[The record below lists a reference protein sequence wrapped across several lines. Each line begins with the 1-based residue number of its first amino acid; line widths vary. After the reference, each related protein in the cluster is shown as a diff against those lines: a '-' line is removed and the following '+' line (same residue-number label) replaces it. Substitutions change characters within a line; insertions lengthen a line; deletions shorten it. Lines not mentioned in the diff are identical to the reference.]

1 MYIEFLLGIGKQNL
15 HLSALYNNVQ
25 VFHIRMCL
33 SEKIYSMTSLSI
45 NELQKSFKKEQKNSP
60 IYLDVIDKL
69 STFAPALLERQSL
82 MIDILLKS
90 KGSENK
96 NKKLSKKFGGYLK
109 KSLSLHPLSQRK
121 QARRKPRQFFEI
133 LINNT
138 SSTSKKIE
146 PSILVRE
153 SSDTIED
160 NRYLNKVNKFTAS

>member
-1 MYIEFLLGIGKQNL
+1 MYIRPVRIIIFFSYTPLHTMLYFFIPLRAHTYARMNIIMYPFPRFLCPFLPLLKKYVLQHHYN
-15 HLSALYNNVQ
+15 SASQ
-25 VFHIRMCL
+25 RF
-33 SEKIYSMTSLSI
+33 
-45 NELQKSFKKEQKNSP
+45 SFKKLQKNSG
-60 IYLDVIDKL
+60 IYLDVMYKV

-138 SSTSKKIE
+138 SSTS
-146 PSILVRE
+146 
-153 SSDTIED
+153 
-160 NRYLNKVNKFTAS
+160 

>member
-1 MYIEFLLGIGKQNL
+1 MYIRPVRIIIFFSYTPLHTMLYFFILLAHTYARMNIIMYPFPRFHCPFLPLLKKYVLQ
-15 HLSALYNNVQ
+15 HRYDSASQ
-25 VFHIRMCL
+25 RF
-33 SEKIYSMTSLSI
+33 
-45 NELQKSFKKEQKNSP
+45 SFKILQKNSG
-60 IYLDVIDKL
+60 IYLDVMYKV

-138 SSTSKKIE
+138 SSTS
-146 PSILVRE
+146 
-153 SSDTIED
+153 
-160 NRYLNKVNKFTAS
+160 